1 VASADY
7 DHNVFINCPFDGPYR
22 SLLYALVFAV
32 HDCGFRARC
41 ALEVDDAGLVR
52 IDNIIGLIR
61 ECRFGIHD
69 ISRTELDEANGL
81 PRFNM
86 PLELGLY
93 LGAMKYGSGRQ
104 RQKHSL
110 ILDRERYRY
119 QKFISDISGQ
129 DVKAHGDEREVA
141 IRHVRD
147 WLNNSPVDAGIMK
160 PGAKKMSER
169 YERFM
174 EELPELCERF
184 HLDVEDLTF
193 IDFRTLLVEWL
204 LYNEW

>member
-1 VASADY
+1 MASHDY

-22 SLLYALVFAV
+22 GLLYALVFAV
-32 HDCGFRARC
+32 HDCGFKARC
-41 ALEVDDAGLVR
+41 SLEVDDAGLVR

-93 LGAMKYGSGRQ
+93 LGAMRYGSGRQ
-104 RQKHSL
+104 RRKHSL

-129 DVKAHGDEREVA
+129 DIKAHEGESEVA

-147 WLNNSPVDAGIMK
+147 WLNNSAVDTEIMK
-160 PGAKKMSER
+160 PGARKMFER
-169 YERFM
+169 YGRFM
-174 EELPELCERF
+174 RELPELCERF

-204 LYNEW
+204 VFNEW